1 MDLINGIN
9 LYSMQSA
16 KIRKELKTTMGAAEQ
31 TEVVKHST
39 KTETKELPAKDVL
52 GFMANQ
58 SVSVKIDVEQTLKVG
73 KFVDYNDD
81 FRQFARFSRVDKVI
95 VLVYVVND
103 EFRHF
108 CVSRFHLLNRPV
120 KHCDRRFRVG
130 DDISEQKMR
139 YTLEHFELDKFR
151 VNDYKS

>member
-58 SVSVKIDVEQTLKVG
+58 SVSMKIDVKQTLKVG
-73 KFVDYNDD
+73 KFVD
-81 FRQFARFSRVDKVI
+81 
-95 VLVYVVND
+95 
-103 EFRHF
+103 
-108 CVSRFHLLNRPV
+108 
-120 KHCDRRFRVG
+120 CDRYQR
-130 DDISEQKMR
+130 ISNMMKEFETEVENGLSTFSSEFPNLNVSEDTKMNLVLNS
-139 YTLEHFELDKFR
+139 LER
-151 VNDYKS
+151 RIM

>member
-73 KFVDYNDD
+73 KFVD
-81 FRQFARFSRVDKVI
+81 
-95 VLVYVVND
+95 
-103 EFRHF
+103 
-108 CVSRFHLLNRPV
+108 
-120 KHCDRRFRVG
+120 CDRYQR
-130 DDISEQKMR
+130 ISNMMKE
-139 YTLEHFELDKFR
+139 FETEVENGLSTF
-151 VNDYKS
+151 

>member
-58 SVSVKIDVEQTLKVG
+58 SVSMKIDVEQTLKVG
-73 KFVDYNDD
+73 KFVD
-81 FRQFARFSRVDKVI
+81 
-95 VLVYVVND
+95 
-103 EFRHF
+103 
-108 CVSRFHLLNRPV
+108 
-120 KHCDRRFRVG
+120 CDRYRR
-130 DDISEQKMR
+130 ISNMMKEFETEVENGLSTFSSEFPNLNVSEDTKMNLVLNS
-139 YTLEHFELDKFR
+139 LER
-151 VNDYKS
+151 RIM

>member
-58 SVSVKIDVEQTLKVG
+58 SVSMKIDVKQTLKVG
-73 KFVDYNDD
+73 KFVDCDQYQRISNMMKEFETEVENGLLTFSSEFPNLNVSDD
-81 FRQFARFSRVDKVI
+81 TKMNL
-95 VLVYVVND
+95 VLNSL
-103 EFRHF
+103 E
-108 CVSRFHLLNRPV
+108 
-120 KHCDRRFRVG
+120 RR
-130 DDISEQKMR
+130 IM
-139 YTLEHFELDKFR
+139 
-151 VNDYKS
+151 

>member
-16 KIRKELKTTMGAAEQ
+16 KIRKKLKTTMGAAEQ

-58 SVSVKIDVEQTLKVG
+58 SVSMKIDVEQTLKVG
-73 KFVDYNDD
+73 KFVD
-81 FRQFARFSRVDKVI
+81 
-95 VLVYVVND
+95 
-103 EFRHF
+103 
-108 CVSRFHLLNRPV
+108 
-120 KHCDRRFRVG
+120 CDRYQR
-130 DDISEQKMR
+130 ISNMMKEFETEVENGLSTFSSEFPNLNVSEDTKMNLVLNS
-139 YTLEHFELDKFR
+139 LER
-151 VNDYKS
+151 RIM

>member
-58 SVSVKIDVEQTLKVG
+58 SVSMKIDVKQTLKVG
-73 KFVDYNDD
+73 KFVD
-81 FRQFARFSRVDKVI
+81 
-95 VLVYVVND
+95 
-103 EFRHF
+103 
-108 CVSRFHLLNRPV
+108 
-120 KHCDRRFRVG
+120 CDRYQRISNMMKEFETEVENG
-130 DDISEQKMR
+130 LLTFSSEFPNLNVSDDTKMNLVLNS
-139 YTLEHFELDKFR
+139 LER
-151 VNDYKS
+151 RIM